1 MFRFSH
7 PIFNALLIPAAG
19 FLLVLTFGLLVSTPA
34 LAQEA
39 PFGGLNI
46 HDEPIEDIVERIL
59 SELSS
64 EEMVGQVFLLGWQ
77 GEGPSATIMD
87 WIRRRNL
94 GGVKIFGW
102 NADHIP
108 TLVNSIRTMQAAA
121 LGRNGIPLFTATD
134 QEGGWVR
141 HVRGNTAI
149 TPGNM
154 AIGAGGLPQDAYLSG
169 YHIGKE
175 LNALGINMNFAPTVD
190 LYTNPEAV
198 VIGPRAF
205 SDDPVQSGILGAAF
219 ARGLSDTG
227 VLATGKHF
235 PGHGNADGDSHGVL
249 PVLNETLEELRDREL
264 VPFRIMIRE
273 GVPALMSAHLA
284 FPAIDPR
291 GTPASLSSRFQRDIL
306 RDELGFEG
314 IIITDDLYMGGA
326 TVYQARTGRSFAEIC
341 LEALIAGN
349 DMIMLSRT
357 PAINDAIWRVVH
369 DRYLTDPEFA
379 TTIRNSVRRILRAKI
394 TMLKADNPVPVFPT
408 IAEANRVLGNQDGRD
423 FFFQSAARGV
433 TVLRNGALPIDPA
446 NGNRIL
452 LVGNNPRFFSVGRRF
467 YPNAAELR
475 LNNINPAFSTAADRE
490 MVPRV
495 ASNYDTIIFNV
506 SSLNTFEVVSQL
518 RDMDV
523 EVVVLSVLSPSR
535 VRDLDWVGAK
545 VAVYGWGNESFE
557 SGFAVLRG
565 DFTSA
570 GTLPLNWHE
579 TLDQLD

>member
-1 MFRFSH
+1 MFQFSNRVFDGL
-7 PIFNALLIPAAG
+7 PISVAG
-19 FLLVLTFGLLVSTPA
+19 FLLVMTLGLVISPPA
-34 LAQEA
+34 VAQEA
-39 PFGGLNI
+39 PFGGLDL
-46 HDEPIEDIVERIL
+46 HSEPVDDIVERIL
-59 SELSS
+59 SGLSS

-77 GEGPSATIMD
+77 GESPSATIMD
-87 WIRRRNL
+87 WIRHRNL

-108 TLVNSIRTMQAAA
+108 TLVNSIRTMQSAAVA
-121 LGRNGIPLFTATD
+121 KNGIPLLTATD

-205 SDDPVQSGILGAAF
+205 SDDPVQAGILGAAF

-249 PVLNETLEELRDREL
+249 PVLDETLEELRNREL

-284 FPAIDPR
+284 FPAIDPT
-291 GTPASLSSRFQRDIL
+291 GAPASLSARFQRDIL
-306 RDELGFEG
+306 RGELGFDG

-357 PAINDAIWRVVH
+357 PALNDAIWRVVH
-369 DRYLTDPEFA
+369 NRYLSDAEFA
-379 TTIRNSVRRILRAKI
+379 ETIQNSVRRILRAKV
-394 TMLKADNPVPVFPT
+394 TMLKADNPVPVFPD
-408 IAEANRVLGNQDGRD
+408 IAEANKVLGNEDGRD

-433 TVLRNGALPIDPA
+433 TVLRNGVLPIDPA
-446 NGNRIL
+446 NGRRIL
-452 LVGNNPRFFSVGRRF
+452 LVGNNPRFFSIGRRF
-467 YPNAAELR
+467 FPNAGELR
-475 LNNINPAFSTAADRE
+475 LNNINPSYSTAADRE

-495 ASNYDTIIFNV
+495 ASNYDMVIFNV

-518 RDMDV
+518 RGMDLD
-523 EVVVLSVLSPSR
+523 VVVLSVLSPSR
-535 VRDLDWVGAK
+535 VRDLDWVAAK

-565 DFTSA
+565 DFTSS
-570 GTLPLNWHE
+570 GTLPLHWQE
-579 TLDQLD
+579 RLDQLD

>member
-1 MFRFSH
+1 M
-7 PIFNALLIPAAG
+7 II
-19 FLLVLTFGLLVSTPA
+19 TPVVT
-34 LAQEA
+34 AQA
-39 PFGGLNI
+39 VPFGGLNL
-46 HDEPIEDIVERIL
+46 HSEPVDDIVESIL

-77 GEGPSATIMD
+77 GEAPSSAIMN
-87 WIRRRNL
+87 WIRQRNI

-108 TLVNSIRTMQAAA
+108 TLVNSIRTMQTAA
-121 LGRNGIPLFTATD
+121 LTRNGIPLFTATD

-190 LYTNPEAV
+190 LYTNPEAM

-205 SDDPVQSGILGAAF
+205 SDDPVQAGILGAAF
-219 ARGLSDTG
+219 ARGLSATG
-227 VLATGKHF
+227 VLATAKHF

-249 PVLNETLEELRDREL
+249 PVLNETLEELRELEL
-264 VPFRIMIRE
+264 VPFRMMIAE
-273 GVPALMSAHLA
+273 GVPAIMSAHLA
-284 FPAIDPR
+284 FPTVEPSGA
-291 GTPASLSSRFQRDIL
+291 PASLSSRFQRDIL
-306 RDELGFEG
+306 RGELGFEG

-326 TVYQARTGRSFAEIC
+326 TVYQARTNQSFAEIC

-357 PAINDAIWRVVH
+357 PALNDSIWRVIH
-369 DRYLTDPEFA
+369 NRYLADPEFA
-379 TTIRNSVRRILRAKI
+379 KTIRNSVQRILRAKVR
-394 TMLKADNPVPVFPT
+394 MLRADNPVPVLPD
-408 IAEANRVLGNQDGRD
+408 IAGANEVLGNEAGRD
-423 FFFQSAARGV
+423 FFFQSAARSV
-433 TVLRNGALPIDPA
+433 TVLRNGVLPIDPA
-446 NGNRIL
+446 NGRRIL

-467 YPNAAELR
+467 YPSAAELR
-475 LNNINPAFSTAADRE
+475 LSNMNPSRSTAADRA
-490 MVPRV
+490 MVSRV
-495 ASNYDTIIFNV
+495 AAGYDTVIFNV
-506 SSLNTFEVVSQL
+506 SSLNTLEVVSQL
-518 RDMDV
+518 SSMDL

-535 VRDLDWVGAK
+535 VRDLDWVAAK
-545 VAVYGWGNESFE
+545 VAIYGWGNESFE

-565 DFTSA
+565 DFTGS
-570 GTLPLNWHE
+570 GTLPLDWQE
-579 TLDQLD
+579 SLDPSD